1 MRRIGRYRV
10 RGLLGRGGMGA
21 VYKVAQPVTGKIMAL
36 KLLAPRPFLESLLGR
51 REIERRFVAE
61 AVTLAGLNH
70 PNIAAV
76 WDFGRSRGRPYF
88 LMEYHC
94 RDLGQVLGESD
105 RAEAPTRRLPLPR
118 AAGYALQT
126 LDGLARLHHA
136 GLVHRD
142 IKPFNLLLSGEDQIR
157 ITDFGLSRVR
167 GGRLPALPG
176 LKVGSPFYAA
186 PEQEED
192 PDSAG
197 PRADLYSL
205 GVTLHRML
213 TGLLPEWPLE
223 GAARP
228 SALSPDLGPAWDDFF
243 LRALSPDPG
252 GRHRDALAM
261 AAELRVLVQAWR
273 RRVDRACRQGT
284 PALPPPCREASPAV
298 PRRGGP
304 RKIPGKRARE
314 LLGLDELWRPL
325 CPRAPLLERRGGT
338 VLDAG
343 TGLEW
348 QCGGSGYGLDWPQAH
363 DYVAHLNATRYAGLT
378 GWRLPS
384 AEELAGILTPPA
396 QFADHCESPVFD
408 PAQRLL
414 WSADRR
420 TFTQA
425 WFADVEL
432 GALAWADFTCARS
445 ARAVRDADDGGG
457 GRTRG
462 RGGPARPGPRDS

>member
-1 MRRIGRYRV
+1 MKRIGRYRV
-10 RGLLGRGGMGA
+10 LGLLGRGGMGA
-21 VYKVAQPVTGKIMAL
+21 VYKVAQPVTGRIMAL

-61 AVTLAGLNH
+61 AAALAGLDH
-70 PNIAAV
+70 PNIAGV

-94 RDLGQVLGESD
+94 RDLGQVLGESG
-105 RAEAPTRRLPLPR
+105 RAEEPTRRLPLPR

-126 LDGLARLHHA
+126 LEGLARLHHA

-157 ITDFGLSRVR
+157 ITDFGLSRMR
-167 GGRLPALPG
+167 GEGPASLPG
-176 LKVGSPFYAA
+176 LKVGSPFYCA
-186 PEQEED
+186 PEQEQD

-205 GVTLHRML
+205 GVTLCRML

-228 SALSPDLGPAWDDFF
+228 SALSPDLGPDWDDFF
-243 LRALSPDPG
+243 RRALSPEPG

-273 RRVDRACRQGT
+273 RRVDRACRQGA
-284 PALPPPCREASPAV
+284 PNSRAPCREERPARPPRAV
-298 PRRGGP
+298 PG
-304 RKIPGKRARE
+304 KIPGKAARQA
-314 LLGLDELWRPL
+314 LGLDALWRPL
-325 CPRAPLLERRGGT
+325 CPRAPALERLGGT
-338 VLDAG
+338 VRDAE
-343 TGLEW
+343 TGLCW
-348 QCGGSGYGLDWPQAH
+348 QAGGSGYALDWGHAH
-363 DYVAHLNATRYAGLT
+363 DYVEHLNATRFAGLT
-378 GWRLPS
+378 GWRLPT
-384 AEELAGILTPPA
+384 AEELAGVLTPPA
-396 QFADHCESPVFD
+396 QFADHCGPALFD
-408 PAQRLL
+408 PSQRLL

-425 WFADVEL
+425 WFADMEL
-432 GALAWADFTCARS
+432 GALSWADFTCARHV
-445 ARAVRDADDGGG
+445 RAVRSGGV
-457 GRTRG
+457 
-462 RGGPARPGPRDS
+462 GPG